1 MPLSMARPMQIKGVY
16 YFRQRVPRDLIPQV
30 GRCWIKESLRTKN
43 PAIARNRQS
52 EVAAKY
58 SAYWTHL
65 RRHPIGI
72 DKREATAIAG
82 EVYRQF
88 LEDQKDGARHIWAAH
103 HWTWRKLHL
112 EIATGMIDPP
122 KDWPSKPVPD
132 WDVLEKDAGEAL
144 RAVLQRSGIV
154 VDDKQFK
161 GLLFSSGKA
170 VVHGIDKILRECDGD
185 FSPDPEAE
193 QFPPFVP
200 PKDKEKR
207 SPLAEDVWV
216 AGAKNWS
223 PSTREK
229 YRRIFDDFLA
239 QLPSYGLHQ
248 TRGDWDLARIA
259 KDHVR
264 AWRDGLLERLKNQ
277 ATPRTIQREYLG
289 ALKAIFSSAVRGERI
304 AENPADD
311 VSVAEAWGKK
321 GQKKRGFHDEEA
333 KTILRAALAPPSPRM
348 SAHRAAAQRWVPWLC
363 AYTGARVN
371 EMTQLRAR
379 DVVRADGVWCVSIT
393 PEAGTQK
400 MESARLVPLHEHLI
414 ELGFVE
420 FTTRFRPNQPLF
432 HAYEIPELDDVPEN
446 AEALAEHRRKAADA
460 AETIGGRL
468 ATWVR
473 ALGVTAKD
481 VDPNHGWRHRF
492 KTESRA
498 CAMDFNVLDAI
509 QGHAPTSVSAKYGEF
524 APRIM
529 APHIAK
535 LPRIVVDD

>member
-1 MPLSMARPMQIKGVY
+1 MIDLSTTYLGLKLKNPLVASASPLSKKVDHVKRMEEAGIAAVVMYSLFEEQITH
-16 YFRQRVPRDLIPQV
+16 
-30 GRCWIKESLRTKN
+30 ESLELDHFLSRNTNSSSEAMSYLPDSGQYSLLPEKYLEN
-43 PAIARNRQS
+43 IGKLKKAVKIPVIGSLNGVSKGGWVRYARDIQ
-52 EVAAKY
+52 
-58 SAYWTHL
+58 
-65 RRHPIGI
+65 
-72 DKREATAIAG
+72 
-82 EVYRQF
+82 
-88 LEDQKDGARHIWAAH
+88 
-103 HWTWRKLHL
+103 
-112 EIATGMIDPP
+112 
-122 KDWPSKPVPD
+122 
-132 WDVLEKDAGEAL
+132 DAGAEL
-144 RAVLQRSGIV
+144 RAVLQRAGMV
-154 VDDKQFK
+154 VDDRQFK
-161 GLLFSSGKA
+161 GLLLASGKA
-170 VVHGIDKILRECDGD
+170 VVQGMAKIIRECDGD
-185 FSPDPEAE
+185 FSPDPEADR
-193 QFPPFVP
+193 FPPFVP
-200 PKDKEKR
+200 PKDKEKK
-207 SPLAEDVWV
+207 SPLAEDVWA
-216 AGAKNWS
+216 AGAKTWS
-223 PSTREK
+223 PATREK

-239 QLPSYGLHQ
+239 QLPSYGLRQ

-333 KTILRAALAPPSPRM
+333 KPILRAALAPPSPRM

-414 ELGFVE
+414 ALGFVE
-420 FTTRFRPNQPLF
+420 FTMRFRPNQPLF
-432 HAYEIPELDDVPEN
+432 HAYEIPELDDAPEN

-473 ALGVTAKD
+473 GLGVTAKD

-492 KTESRA
+492 KTEGRA